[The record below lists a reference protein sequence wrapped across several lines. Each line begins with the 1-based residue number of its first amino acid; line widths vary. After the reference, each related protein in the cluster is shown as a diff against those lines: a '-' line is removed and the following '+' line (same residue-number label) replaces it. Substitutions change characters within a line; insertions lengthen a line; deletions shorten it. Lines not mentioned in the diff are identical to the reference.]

1 MRSKKKLTSE
11 GLTPQQFEK
20 RLMEKLVI
28 EVNKVMLVIEV
39 NKVMYENQ
47 PLEDHNKDI
56 RKEINQ

>member
-28 EVNKVMLVIEV
+28 EVNKVM
-39 NKVMYENQ
+39 YENQ
-47 PLEDHNKDI
+47 PLEDHIKDI